1 MLMTKQ
7 QKDKCFYCLN
17 WLTGKVHFLDY
28 IDYCELIVEVMG
40 YCARGYGLWKRKEYV
55 HEKHLIIHRSQMH
68 VICPNV

>member
-1 MLMTKQ
+1 M
-7 QKDKCFYCLN
+7 
-17 WLTGKVHFLDY
+17 HFLDY
-28 IDYCELIVEVMG
+28 IDDCELIVEVMG

>member
-1 MLMTKQ
+1 M
-7 QKDKCFYCLN
+7 
-17 WLTGKVHFLDY
+17 HFLDY

-68 VICPNV
+68 VICPNVWNKFHEMIRITLCKKSTL